1 MSEDQT
7 EKLTSGYLP
16 ITAFQHNDPTAMGV
30 VDLDRS
36 IAPSSPDGRG
46 WGSSQRD
53 SLLLVR
59 LHDQPL
65 AVVHI
70 ERNLADIT
78 NDELATEIWR
88 SAGTEIRRH
97 IERFGCAEM
106 PHDS

>member
-1 MSEDQT
+1 MSDDQT

-36 IAPSSPDGRG
+36 IVPNSPDGRR
-46 WGSSQRD
+46 WDRSQRD
-53 SLLLVR
+53 GLLLVR

-70 ERNLADIT
+70 ERNLADVT
-78 NDELATEIWR
+78 DDELATEIWR
-88 SAGTEIRRH
+88 
-97 IERFGCAEM
+97 CAESGDPTACRALWM
-106 PHDS
+106 R